1 MESDSMSLVASFAL
15 EHDAKLAQALL
26 ESSGIPA
33 YLRNENVNRLNIV
46 YAMSE
51 GGLYLFVPASCEQEA
66 KDLLNSRVSATQ
78 LADEAE

>member
-1 MESDSMSLVASFAL
+1 MSLVASFAL
-15 EHDAKLAQALL
+15 AHEAKLAQGLL
-26 ESSGIPA
+26 ESAGIPA

-51 GGLYLFVPASCEQEA
+51 GGLHLYVPASCEQEA
-66 KDLLNSRVSATQ
+66 RELLDSRVSAAQ

>member
-1 MESDSMSLVASFAL
+1 MALVASFAFA
-15 EHDAKLAQALL
+15 HDAKLAQALL

-51 GGLYLFVPASCEQEA
+51 GGLYLFVPTSCEQEA
-66 KDLLNSRVSATQ
+66 RDLLNSRVSAAQ
-78 LADEAE
+78 LAEEAE